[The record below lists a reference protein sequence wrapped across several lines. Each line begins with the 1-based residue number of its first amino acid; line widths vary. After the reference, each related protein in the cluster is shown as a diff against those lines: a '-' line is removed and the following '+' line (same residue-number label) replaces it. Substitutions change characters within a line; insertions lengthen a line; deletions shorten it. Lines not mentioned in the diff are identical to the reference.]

1 MADPYRGPG
10 TPLMGAEAIDGGAA
24 WDALG
29 NTTKKGTFNCG
40 VFPWRGQGAEW
51 VCQGLSGM
59 KRRSVPILYRQG
71 GVLEK
76 PEGGHE

>member
-1 MADPYRGPG
+1 
-10 TPLMGAEAIDGGAA
+10 MGAKTMDSGGCP
-24 WDALG
+24 WCPG
-29 NTTKKGTFNCG
+29 GHHKKGTFNCG